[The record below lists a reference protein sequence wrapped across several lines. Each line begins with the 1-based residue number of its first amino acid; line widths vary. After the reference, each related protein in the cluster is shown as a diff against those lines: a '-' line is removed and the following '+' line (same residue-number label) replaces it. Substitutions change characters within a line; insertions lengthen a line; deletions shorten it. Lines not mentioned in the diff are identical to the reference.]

1 MKSDLELRNWALNA
15 ATSHFM
21 ITDMTRRGW
30 PIVFVNN
37 AVANDHG
44 YEPDELLGKSAL
56 LLLSQ
61 ENDPASLAQVNEA
74 MCAGATLRTQLR
86 SRRKDGSTFWVGFSL
101 APVRNSVS
109 SITHYVSIGADITAR
124 LEEAENRA
132 RLQRQ
137 LLDEMQER
145 ERIAIELRLSQ
156 KLESIGRLAA
166 GIAHEINT
174 PVQYVGDSV
183 RFLQSAMADLESL
196 LELYQALIAKVAPEA
211 ISPEDMERIRRAEA
225 TASREFLASEVPKA
239 FDRTLDGV
247 ARVAGIVRAMR
258 EFAHPDAHEQALA
271 DVNHAIETTLIVARG
286 EYKYCATIE
295 TNLAALPEVLCN
307 VGELNQ
313 VFLNLIVN
321 AAHAI
326 SESGKDAATG
336 RIEISTASEGSSV
349 AVIIADNGCGIVAE
363 NLEKVFD
370 PFFTTKEVGSGTG
383 QGLAIARSIVVDK
396 HGGTIE
402 VSSEIGVG
410 TRFTLN
416 LPVNGRGPA
425 SKS

>member
-1 MKSDLELRNWALNA
+1 MLKLPGQAAESDASRVASERVAAAACCEPRTFEQLKSDLELRNWALNA

-30 PIVFVNN
+30 PIVFVNS

-183 RFLQSAMADLESL
+183 RFLQSAMADLES
-196 LELYQALIAKVAPEA
+196 
-211 ISPEDMERIRRAEA
+211 R
-225 TASREFLASEVPKA
+225 F
-239 FDRTLDGV
+239 
-247 ARVAGIVRAMR
+247 
-258 EFAHPDAHEQALA
+258 
-271 DVNHAIETTLIVARG
+271 
-286 EYKYCATIE
+286 
-295 TNLAALPEVLCN
+295 
-307 VGELNQ
+307 
-313 VFLNLIVN
+313 
-321 AAHAI
+321 
-326 SESGKDAATG
+326 
-336 RIEISTASEGSSV
+336 
-349 AVIIADNGCGIVAE
+349 
-363 NLEKVFD
+363 
-370 PFFTTKEVGSGTG
+370 
-383 QGLAIARSIVVDK
+383 VV
-396 HGGTIE
+396 
-402 VSSEIGVG
+402 
-410 TRFTLN
+410 
-416 LPVNGRGPA
+416 
-425 SKS
+425 